1 MHAILDFWRR
11 ATALVL
17 IITLAAC
24 GGGRSS
30 GAGSVSAAGLSK
42 GTVQDSSAKDGTA
55 AATPGAADAATQ
67 SPEVRYAP

>member
-1 MHAILDFWRR
+1 MHAVFDFWRL

-24 GGGRSS
+24 GGGGSS

-55 AATPGAADAATQ
+55 APAPGAADAATQ

>member
-1 MHAILDFWRR
+1 MHAVLDFWRL

-24 GGGRSS
+24 GGGGSS

-42 GTVQDSSAKDGTA
+42 GTVPDSSTKDGTA